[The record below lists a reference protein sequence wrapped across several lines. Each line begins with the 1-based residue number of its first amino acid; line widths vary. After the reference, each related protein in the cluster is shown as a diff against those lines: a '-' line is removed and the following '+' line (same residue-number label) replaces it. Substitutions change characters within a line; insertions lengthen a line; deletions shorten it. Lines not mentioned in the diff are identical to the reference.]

1 MLITMLL
8 TSHRLCDLK
17 RKLESKTKKSKN
29 DSAMVP
35 RLTLSPT
42 QLLFGLVA
50 QRPLFPVRVRESAFV
65 MEFDRWK
72 TIQARG
78 KLQSSDWEFLIVV
91 YIIRDKSK
99 LFGVSVVK
107 KGADKTPLNL
117 KMMQQVKCKPF
128 ISR

>member
-1 MLITMLL
+1 MLITMLI

-29 DSAMVP
+29 DSATVP

-78 KLQSSDWEFLIVV
+78 KLQSSDWECLIVV

-99 LFGVSVVK
+99 LFGVSVVE
-107 KGADKTPLNL
+107 KGADNKSFKL
-117 KMMQQVKCKPF
+117 KNDAT
-128 ISR
+128 S